1 MTFCLLNII
10 ISLQKRKLKGS
21 MTFIRRLFI
30 MKKNK
35 KGFTLIELL
44 VVVAII
50 GILAGLLIPGLMNKT
65 VDAKIKTA
73 NSNAK
78 LVYSSTANVLQQGAI
93 DEATWLPTAA
103 AEAFAKDG
111 ANIEASN
118 IKTLTDAVQ
127 NELRS
132 GFKGNWYVSVN
143 ANGDVEYAL
152 WSKGTAF
159 ATKAAQLSD
168 EDIKKAKGKTGC
180 YPAK

>member
-1 MTFCLLNII
+1 MLNII
-10 ISLQKRKLKGS
+10 ISLQKRKPKGL

-78 LVYSSTANVLQQGAI
+78 LVYSSTANALQQATI
-93 DEATWLPTAA
+93 DEPSWLPTAA
-103 AEAFAKDG
+103 ATASGTGG
-111 ANIEASN
+111 ASADPTSLVTAIQ
-118 IKTLTDAVQ
+118 K
-127 NELRS
+127 ELGS
-132 GFKGNWYVSVN
+132 SFKGNWYVSI
-143 ANGDVEYAL
+143 AGDGNVIFAL
-152 WSKGTAF
+152 WSNSS
-159 ATKAAQLSD
+159 LSSITTQQSKQ
-168 EDIKKAKGKTGC
+168 DIKDKKGVLGC
-180 YPAK
+180 YPTTD